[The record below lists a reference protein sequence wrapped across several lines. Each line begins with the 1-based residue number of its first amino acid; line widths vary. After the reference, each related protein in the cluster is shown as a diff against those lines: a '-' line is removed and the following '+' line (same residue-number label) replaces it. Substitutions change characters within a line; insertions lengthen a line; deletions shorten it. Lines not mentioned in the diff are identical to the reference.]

1 MSFWSASTKTQRLGV
16 RKLHNTRSSQN
27 VVSKTVAVSVHII
40 YLQPVENLHMALEC
54 LYVVT
59 NRN

>member
-27 VVSKTVAVSVHII
+27 VVSKTMAVSVHLVTLLDAFSIK
-40 YLQPVENLHMALEC
+40 PVRSAEEF
-54 LYVVT
+54 
-59 NRN
+59 RGK